1 MYHWE
6 WDAHPS
12 SDSIPDV
19 QIMALFPP
27 FVFQTYS
34 VQGLE
39 MLIGQNPL
47 HISSILVFL
56 AVKSGDLLAN
66 TPISHLKSR

>member
-47 HISSILVFL
+47 LVFL